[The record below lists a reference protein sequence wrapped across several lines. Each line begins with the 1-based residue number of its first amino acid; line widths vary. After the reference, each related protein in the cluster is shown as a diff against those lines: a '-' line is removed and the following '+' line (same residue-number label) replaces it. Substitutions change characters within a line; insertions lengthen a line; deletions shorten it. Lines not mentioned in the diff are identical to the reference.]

1 MTKAMETSA
10 ESVGV
15 FRYRALDATGHDVS
29 GVMAGNSPDS
39 VLQLLSRRGLVTYE
53 LRPARSL
60 FGVRRRV
67 SPAELAFVLRV
78 LADLLEAGL
87 PLSRALTALEEVA
100 PGEFRQALPRIRQ
113 EVQEGKGLGAAMM
126 MALPDTPAIVSGIIR
141 SGEAGSGLPS
151 AVRRAGEMVE
161 EAAKVRSMIRAA
173 LAYPLLLATSGI
185 GAVALLV
192 TVVLPRFE
200 VMFSDVG
207 QTLPPTTRFV
217 LGAAR
222 VAQATAIPALVAA
235 FIALLTFGTWCSSEK
250 GLRSFHHFLLKMP
263 ILGPTRRSAAVART
277 CAALAALLEA
287 GIPVSTAL
295 ANAARASGDAEL
307 TPRFLDAR
315 TAVIRGERLSD
326 ALRDQGAATQTVVR
340 LVRAGEESGRLA
352 ALLNHAARIER
363 DFAIQRTR
371 AMVRLLEPS
380 LILVFGGMV
389 ALVAAAMLQAMY
401 SIRPGV

>member
-1 MTKAMETSA
+1 
-10 ESVGV
+10 
-15 FRYRALDATGHDVS
+15 
-29 GVMAGNSPDS
+29 
-39 VLQLLSRRGLVTYE
+39 
-53 LRPARSL
+53 
-60 FGVRRRV
+60 
-67 SPAELAFVLRV
+67 
-78 LADLLEAGL
+78 LLEAGL

-126 MALPDTPAIVSGIIR
+126 MALPHTPAIVSGIIR

-161 EAAKVRSMIRAA
+161 EAAKVRSTIRAA

-235 FIALLTFGTWCSSEK
+235 FVALCTFVTWCSSEK
-250 GLRSFHHFLLKMP
+250 GMRNFHRLLLTMPFL
-263 ILGPTRRSAAVART
+263 GSTRRSAAVART

-287 GIPVSTAL
+287 GVPVGIAL

-307 TPRFLDAR
+307 TPRLLDAR

-326 ALRDQGAATQTVVR
+326 ALRDQDASTQTVVR